1 MHNHFQEQEQ
11 IFKLLAEMGGNAELQ
26 LTTALEIFVR
36 NNPDLVQKVDSAD
49 ARVDQLDRT
58 INDLCFQYVTKY
70 SPVADDL
77 RAVFAAMKISLHLER
92 IGDYAKNIAI
102 RSSVLDHDKLANIR
116 GAIARMGN
124 AVKKSL
130 SEVLNTISNKDFELA
145 LQVWRKDAT
154 IDEFYNTIFTDI
166 VQTTTVRPMD
176 VGDGTHLLF
185 IARNMERIGDHIGN
199 IAEVVHFWITGQR
212 LEEQRPYYEDTSHYA
227 PYADAGLDLAANI
240 NINKPGSTVKKVS

>member
-1 MHNHFQEQEQ
+1 MHNHFQEQES

-26 LTTALEIFVR
+26 LSTAMEIFTR
-36 NNPDLVQKVDSAD
+36 NNPELVQKVDAAD
-49 ARVDQLDRT
+49 HRVDQLDRT

-77 RAVFAAMKISLHLER
+77 RAVFSTMKISLHLER
-92 IGDYAKNIAI
+92 IGDYSKNIAI
-102 RSSVLDHDKLANIR
+102 RSSVLDHDKLQNIR
-116 GAIARMGN
+116 GAISRMGA

-145 LQVWRKDAT
+145 VQVWRKDAA

-166 VQTTTVRPMD
+166 VQTTTARPMD

-185 IARNMERIGDHIGN
+185 ISRNLERIGDHIGN
-199 IAEVVHFWITGQR
+199 IAEVVHFWVTGQR

-227 PYADAGLDLAANI
+227 PYNQPGLDLPANV
-240 NINKPGSTVKKVS
+240 NTNSPNSTIKKIS